1 RQQQFYS
8 NADIDKLVEERIA
21 SREKQSPASEKHI
34 FEAKPKQVSQ
44 VDSNTEVIR
53 QFIEIMKQAK
63 KTLAKKPGPG
73 KEKADKIHIDRFLD
87 DLAKVNPDHD
97 SS

>member
-1 RQQQFYS
+1 CQQQFYF
-8 NADIDKLVEERIA
+8 NADIDRLVEEQIV
-21 SREKQSPASEKHI
+21 SKEKQSL
-34 FEAKPKQVSQ
+34 KPKQISQ
-44 VDSNTEVIR
+44 VDPNTEAVR
-53 QFIEIMKQAK
+53 QFIEIIKQAK

-87 DLAKVNPDHD
+87 DFAKDNPDHD